1 VGIVMNRLPEA
12 GMLSLLKL
20 ITVFV
25 MAAWLTGCAGPSA
38 AIIGLSADPDLQPP
52 IPGLVQEEIYIL
64 TARDLSDDPA
74 LLFSGDRSPTLNMA
88 KVRVTIP
95 PNHEVGQIERA
106 RTLPPDPRTDFTIV
120 DPVVF
125 PNQYGFVAELRGDLR
140 ERPRGKRDI
149 LLFVHG
155 FNTTLT
161 DAVLRTAQFAHDTG
175 FTGIPVVFSWASR
188 GKTFDY
194 VYDLNS
200 SLIARDQ
207 LIEATEALL
216 EASPAGVDLVA
227 HSMGN
232 LLTMEAVRQSALLGK
247 LNASRK
253 IRNVILASPDIDIDL
268 FEAQLKSI
276 PRSKGDVYVLI
287 SENDKALGIS
297 RFLAG
302 GVSRVGDADP
312 ERLADLGVTVV
323 DLSQVKDTS
332 SIHHTKFA
340 EVPEVVQLIGARLEA
355 NGNFETSSTQPNR
368 PAQVIQGIA
377 NVPIAIFGGRTRSAG
392 LP

>member
-1 VGIVMNRLPEA
+1 MGRLPKA
-12 GMLSLLKL
+12 DLFSPLKFNLVLL
-20 ITVFV
+20 
-25 MAAWLTGCAGPSA
+25 MAAWLAGCAGPPT
-38 AIIGLSADPDLQPP
+38 AIIGLSADPDLQTP
-52 IPGLVQEEIYIL
+52 IQGLVVEEVYVL
-64 TARDLSDDPA
+64 TARELSDDPA
-74 LLFSGDRSPTLNMA
+74 LLFSGDRSATLNMA

-95 PNHEVGQIERA
+95 PNHEAGKIERA
-106 RTLPPDPRTDFTIV
+106 RTLPPDPRTDFTII

-125 PNQYGFVAELRGDLR
+125 PNQQGFVAGLRGDLR
-140 ERPRGKRDI
+140 QRPRSGRDV
-149 LLFVHG
+149 LVFVHG

-175 FTGIPVVFSWASR
+175 FEGIPVVFSWASR

-200 SLIARDQ
+200 ALAARDQ
-207 LIEATEALL
+207 LIDASQVLL
-216 EASPAGVDLVA
+216 EASPAGLDLVA

-232 LLTMEAVRQSALLGK
+232 FLTMEALRQAALLGK
-247 LNASRK
+247 LNAHRK
-253 IRNVILASPDIDIDL
+253 IRNVILASPDIDIDV

-276 PRSKGDVYVLI
+276 PRSRRNVYVFI
-287 SENDKALGIS
+287 SANDKALGIS
-297 RFLAG
+297 RFIAG

-340 EVPEVVQLIGARLEA
+340 EVPEVVQLIGSHLEDD
-355 NGNFETSSTQPNR
+355 GNFETSSSRPNR
-368 PAQVIQGIA
+368 PAQVVQGIA
-377 NVPIAIFGGRTRSAG
+377 NVPIAVFGGRTRSAG
-392 LP
+392 TP